1 MNMLVAMESPSSV
14 VAMPVESRK
23 SQASAP
29 AAASIE
35 SFSVLLGKARSGW
48 RVNSPVMVS
57 CVLTTARD
65 VPGSRRASA
74 SALALTTRSQPS
86 SRLAPPA
93 PSRTACSASGVA
105 PILTW
110 LMTAPPFCAMPSW
123 SSTVAPLPSMCAA
136 MPMMAPM
143 VTTPVP
149 PMPVISTP

>member
-1 MNMLVAMESPSSV
+1 MNMLVAIESPSSA
-14 VAMPVESRK
+14 VAISVASTK

-35 SFSVLLGKARSGW
+35 SLSVLAGKARSGW

-57 CVLTTARD
+57 CVLTMAREA
-65 VPGSRRASA
+65 PGSSRASA

-86 SRLAPPA
+86 SRSAPPA
-93 PSRTACSASGVA
+93 PRRTACKASGEA
-105 PILTW
+105 PMRTW
-110 LMTAPPFCAMPSW
+110 LITAPPFCAMPSW
-123 SSTVAPLPSMCAA
+123 SSTVTPLPSMCAA

>member
-1 MNMLVAMESPSSV
+1 M
-14 VAMPVESRK
+14 AMPVESRK

-35 SFSVLLGKARSGW
+35 SFSVFVGKARSGW
-48 RVNSPVMVS
+48 RVNSPVMVWW
-57 CVLTTARD
+57 VLTTACE

-105 PILTW
+105 PSRTW

-123 SSTVAPLPSMCAA
+123 SSTVTPLPSICAA
-136 MPMMAPM
+136 VPMMAPM